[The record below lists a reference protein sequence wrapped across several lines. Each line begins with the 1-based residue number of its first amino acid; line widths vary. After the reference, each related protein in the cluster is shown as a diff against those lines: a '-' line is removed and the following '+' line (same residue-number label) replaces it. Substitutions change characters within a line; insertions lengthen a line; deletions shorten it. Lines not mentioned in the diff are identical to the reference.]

1 MNAGVVEAMGEGD
14 FSSEKGILFFSFSSQ
29 DLYLNSSFLKASEAS
44 LDTHLYGGAENV
56 LRAIS

>member
-14 FSSEKGILFFSFSSQ
+14 FSSEKGILFFSFSSH

-44 LDTHLYGGAENV
+44 LDIHLYGGQ
-56 LRAIS
+56 RMC